1 MQISQWAKKIIVSSL
16 SPFAITSLSFAAW
29 FAPFY
34 EFATLYVAGNAT
46 SMNTG
51 SWFMPKVNNLVNRIY
66 LIVQFVFPP
75 TGTVVASFRQLRS
88 TRWLLPV
95 TTARTK
101 RWWLTLKTLPT
112 PFIRIRLWPLDRQE
126 CCATLSMLIHVV
138 STRRMRRRSNTTVSC
153 VFGLFAAVRATTLIS
168 RYSYVVLVFF
178 FCPERLAF
186 QETLLVK
193 QTLEKNSERC
203 HNQLWN
209 VRKRQTESRTESE
222 CQVWVLVSPNFFI
235 WTLPQVKASSR
246 WLPS

>member
-138 STRRMRRRSNTTVSC
+138 STHEGGAIRRFRVYWIICCGPGYNTH
-153 VFGLFAAVRATTLIS
+153 FAVLIW
-168 RYSYVVLVFF
+168 YSSFF
-178 FCPERLAF
+178 SVWKDWHFKERF
-186 QETLLVK
+186 
-193 QTLEKNSERC
+193 
-203 HNQLWN
+203 W
-209 VRKRQTESRTESE
+209 
-222 CQVWVLVSPNFFI
+222 
-235 WTLPQVKASSR
+235 
-246 WLPS
+246 